1 MKSLTDSIPML
12 AIAYLMC
19 MSGSMAANAEVSS
32 KKIDAN
38 GDFPISTNMTQ
49 KSSVTQPVTKK
60 LAELSPINQA
70 KYLKLN
76 TPNIPNQ
83 AIVIAQ
89 ETRTDAEKQNLL
101 IEPLPKVIIFSSG
114 YSPSL
119 NFGIPSGFGAGWGD
133 AFIGASAATAGKA
146 RSAVDGS
153 ISTGFGLG
161 DPRNAVGLE
170 LSFNMGSVK
179 NFGSNG
185 TFDAKLHRVIYAEG
199 ANQVAVA
206 AGWNSFAQYGTEG
219 VIPSSVY
226 GAVSTYSLLQA
237 GDRFNEMPIS
247 FTFGVGGGNFRQGNA
262 STGVF
267 AGVGLQVHPQVGLGA
282 AWSGIGIN
290 VGVSYLPIPT
300 IPLTIGL
307 TGGDLT
313 NNSVGGTVLV
323 LNVSYG
329 FNFLPK

>member
-1 MKSLTDSIPML
+1 
-12 AIAYLMC
+12 
-19 MSGSMAANAEVSS
+19 MAANAEVSNKEIES
-32 KKIDAN
+32 KGN
-38 GDFPISTNMTQ
+38 LPISTKVTQ
-49 KSSVTQPVTKK
+49 KSSVTKLVTKK
-60 LAELSPINQA
+60 LTELSPINQA

-76 TPNIPNQ
+76 TPNVSNQ

-89 ETRTDAEKQNLL
+89 EAKTDVEKQNLL
-101 IEPLPKVIIFSSG
+101 IEPLPKIIAASVG
-114 YSPSL
+114 YSPNL

-146 RSAVDGS
+146 RSNVDGS

-161 DPRNAVGLE
+161 DPINAVGLE
-170 LSFNMGSVK
+170 LSFNMGSIK

-199 ANQVAVA
+199 TNQVAVA

-237 GDRFNEMPIS
+237 GDTFNEMPIS

-267 AGVGLQVHPQVGLGA
+267 TGVGLQVHPQVGLGA
-282 AWSGIGIN
+282 AWSGIGVN
-290 VGVSYLPIPT
+290 VGVSYLPFPKV
-300 IPLTIGL
+300 PLTIGL